1 MLRNDA
7 DRLRLINQL
16 RTIAKD
22 KLASEERRIP
32 TAVAALG
39 SLTPEEQRKTIE
51 RMLARAMP
59 WVPVVFDRFK
69 PEADQFKMII
79 AAPDAHEFRE
89 RFSRVIADEMPTPGA
104 SIPTPTIEE
113 SGVRGRIICY
123 CELSGIPLH
132 VIAPLRDD
140 WRKAYEKEINKQ
152 NGLPLHNHEDK
163 LRFPDPVVPT
173 NEELAQ
179 QRETLA
185 TFFKG
190 IMIGVLRRGTMISD
204 GGRNSDSYYVDM
216 SRFDLQKVGDER
228 SIRRVGFT
236 PTHLARLRQLIE
248 RFENGL
254 SAVQLAA
261 LSALSEW
268 NARHAFA
275 PVLELDSAKR
285 ETRSPGLGHQVC
297 MELAGDYARRAR
309 NATDAKSLPV
319 AVSDASERLMRR
331 IGDFTLVVEG
341 SLAEVEATEA
351 NRNPQD
357 LAENR
362 ATDKRM
368 IDADAFTPE
377 ALLGVVRP
385 RAAQTP
391 VSAAPAMPPPPPPQ
405 AQVSYYVALN
415 GQTQGPFGLSELGAL
430 RRGGQ
435 LDPATLVYPAVG
447 GTAWLPA
454 SGETALGLL
463 FAPEPPP
470 PPGAGFPPPPP
481 NARPQ

>member
-1 MLRNDA
+1 MFRLGAIAASEAQKLLDELSSWFGERSAPDEKGEVTWTGFLRELDGGRRSVRAVLDVVSAEASRVRDAVNRPDSGVYIVIDRGGGQIADERVAIEPKAWAREKFADFGGCRRLFPMLRNDA

-216 SRFDLQKVGDER
+216 SRF
-228 SIRRVGFT
+228 
-236 PTHLARLRQLIE
+236 
-248 RFENGL
+248 
-254 SAVQLAA
+254 
-261 LSALSEW
+261 
-268 NARHAFA
+268 
-275 PVLELDSAKR
+275 
-285 ETRSPGLGHQVC
+285 
-297 MELAGDYARRAR
+297 
-309 NATDAKSLPV
+309 
-319 AVSDASERLMRR
+319 
-331 IGDFTLVVEG
+331 
-341 SLAEVEATEA
+341 
-351 NRNPQD
+351 
-357 LAENR
+357 
-362 ATDKRM
+362 
-368 IDADAFTPE
+368 
-377 ALLGVVRP
+377 
-385 RAAQTP
+385 
-391 VSAAPAMPPPPPPQ
+391 APAE
-405 AQVSYYVALN
+405 
-415 GQTQGPFGLSELGAL
+415 G
-430 RRGGQ
+430 RG
-435 LDPATLVYPAVG
+435 
-447 GTAWLPA
+447 
-454 SGETALGLL
+454 
-463 FAPEPPP
+463 
-470 PPGAGFPPPPP
+470 
-481 NARPQ
+481 